1 MEGRGE
7 VGRGEGAVL
16 GVPSLGGTQVGV
28 CLACL
33 LFFGVNLPPF
43 RAEGPPGEVAFVKVL

>member
-16 GVPSLGGTQVGV
+16 GVPSLGGTEVGV
-28 CLACL
+28 CLACV

-43 RAEGPPGEVAFVKVL
+43 RAEGPPGEVAFVKVP